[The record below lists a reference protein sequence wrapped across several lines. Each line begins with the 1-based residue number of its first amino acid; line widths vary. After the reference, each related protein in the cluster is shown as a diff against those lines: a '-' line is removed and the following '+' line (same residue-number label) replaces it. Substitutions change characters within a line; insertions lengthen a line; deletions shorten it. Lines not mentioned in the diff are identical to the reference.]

1 MTQVTPF
8 ESLRSQLLGDL
19 SPCVETGNI
28 EPFCKSLKG
37 AKYFETDKKAIADQV
52 FRDEAMRLLSEPN
65 TDSSTATCQDL
76 LKYEQ
81 LVQLCCDAT
90 VNDCCS
96 QTMPVI
102 LLSDIFDALTLDKC
116 EALFSCVETKVSFW
130 KQDMFFAACKNNL
143 LRLCNDLLRRLSRSQ
158 NTVFCGRILLFLA
171 KFFPFSERS
180 GLNIISEF
188 NLDNVTSF
196 GSQED
201 GDGEAHTSL
210 DDGID
215 EDPREKNK
223 FRVDYN
229 FYRKFWA
236 LQDFFR
242 NPNQCYSKAPWKSFA
257 TYSADVLSAFLSYK
271 LDQRQQQKQKKAIR
285 AMNLEGGQA
294 TTQHYFAKYLTN
306 QRLLELQLG
315 DSNFRR
321 YVLLQ
326 FLILFQYLECSVKF
340 KQDNQKLNEEQS
352 QWVKDTHEKIYS
364 LLEDTPPD
372 GPAFAKSVQHI
383 LKREELWSNWKNE
396 GCQEFRGA
404 KPPAELVDESSE
416 KKKPRRR
423 LKRKVG
429 DQVKDAVARKKVLM
443 GNAELTRLWN
453 LCPDNMQA
461 CRSKERDFLPLMEE
475 HFAEAIEQAD
485 PSKQIEPT
493 YKLVSNS
500 NYAWRALRL
509 LARKTPHF
517 FTQGNTQ
524 ISKLPDYLENLI
536 KKVAK
541 DFPQNHS
548 TAAKA
553 EPEEPELEQIDAM
566 PTEAEDLSSKDE
578 ETRNEDEEMEEAKKI
593 KVELCTLDQLTE
605 LAKRLGNEWKRLG
618 PKLGFRV
625 DEIEYF
631 ESENSTAELQAK
643 NMLQIWLE
651 NEGDDA
657 TPDSLL
663 YTLEGLGLKQLADG
677 IFTINQTTAKFAE

>member
-1 MTQVTPF
+1 MYRDGKHRRVLQECQEREILV
-8 ESLRSQLLGDL
+8 SYL
-19 SPCVETGNI
+19 I
-28 EPFCKSLKG
+28 
-37 AKYFETDKKAIADQV
+37 ETDKKAVADQV
-52 FRDEAMRLLSEPN
+52 FRDEVMRLLAEAG
-65 TDSSTATCQDL
+65 TDSSVQTTQEHDL
-76 LKYEQ
+76 SKYERV
-81 LVQLCCDAT
+81 VQLCCDAA
-90 VNDCCS
+90 VSDCCS
-96 QTMPVI
+96 PTMPVI

-116 EALFSCVETKVSFW
+116 EELFSCVETKVTFW

-196 GSQED
+196 GTQED
-201 GDGEAHTSL
+201 GDGEPHVSL
-210 DDGID
+210 DENID
-215 EDPREKNK
+215 EDPREKKK

-257 TYSADVLSAFLSYK
+257 VYSSDILSAFSSYK
-271 LDQRQQQKQKKAIR
+271 LDQRQQLKQKKAIR
-285 AMNLEGGQA
+285 AMNLDGGQA
-294 TTQHYFAKYLTN
+294 ATQHYFAKYLTN

-326 FLILFQYLECSVKF
+326 FLILFQYLECNVKF

-352 QWVKDTHEKIYS
+352 QWVKEAVEKIYS

-372 GPAFAKSVQHI
+372 GPAFAKSVRHI

-396 GCQEFRGA
+396 GCQEFRAA
-404 KPPAELVDESSE
+404 KPSVELADDGTE

-429 DQVKDAVARKKVLM
+429 DQIRDAVARKKVLM

-453 LCPDNMQA
+453 LCPDNIQA

-485 PSKQIEPT
+485 PSKQIECT
-493 YKLVSNS
+493 YKLVNNS

-524 ISKLPDYLENLI
+524 ISKLPDYLETLI

-548 TAAKA
+548 TAAKV
-553 EPEEPELEQIDAM
+553 EPEEPELEQIDDM
-566 PTEAEDLSSKDE
+566 PTESEDLGTKEE
-578 ETRNEDEEMEEAKKI
+578 ETRNEVDEEIEEVKKV
-593 KVELCTLDQLTE
+593 KVDLCTLEQLIE
-605 LAKRLGNEWKRLG
+605 LAKRLGGEWKRLA
-618 PKLGFRV
+618 PKLGFHV
-625 DEIEYF
+625 DEVEYF
-631 ESENSTAELQAK
+631 ESEKPTSELQAQT
-643 NMLQIWLE
+643 MLQIWLE
-651 NEGDDA
+651 NEADDA

-663 YTLEGLGLKQLADG
+663 YTLEGLGLKHLADG
-677 IFTINQTTAKFAE
+677 ILSS